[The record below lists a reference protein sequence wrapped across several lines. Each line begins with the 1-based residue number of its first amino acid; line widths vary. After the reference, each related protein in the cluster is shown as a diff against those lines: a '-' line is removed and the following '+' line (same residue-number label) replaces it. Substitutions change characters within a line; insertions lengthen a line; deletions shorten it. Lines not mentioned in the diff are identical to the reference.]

1 MKKGM
6 KSVLTATILLT
17 ISNVLGIQ
25 AADTTLEEVIVT
37 ADRTRITED
46 SAGSVYAGGY
56 VGTNPSIG
64 ILGSKD
70 YTKMPIQATSVTAQ
84 AIEQVKLPNN
94 TISEAATL
102 DPVVRAR
109 GGNAYNDISIR
120 GFNISPHDYFIDG
133 IPGLMCQSSIGMNF
147 VERLDIISGPSTLT
161 NGSSSYGKSAFGAI
175 DMIPKKATETP
186 IRHFEETFSGR
197 SSWTEALDVGQR
209 FGKDKEWGVRI
220 NADVTK
226 GTTYRKKED
235 MTSGNIFVDIDYNKD
250 KNRGNFFYGHSHVK
264 EYAPDLPLKLGS
276 FGIPKAPDLST
287 NFQASWTDYSYTNDV
302 LGLSFEHDFNK
313 HLTWFIKGGY
323 HDEDWYSCFESY
335 YPTLIN
341 EKGDFKSSIEQV
353 PIRIFRKSF
362 ITGLR
367 GDFKTGSVTHNMVF
381 SYDKQWSSGY
391 AGDWAAGEHMTFLGN
406 IYNNSIEKYP
416 KPIVDEVTWDPSPK
430 KQSAGLSLVDTMEWN
445 RLIALIGVRH
455 QKEQVEGGYNASA
468 TSPSFGLMYKLNN
481 NVSVYGNWMQGLI
494 TGTEVRREFAN
505 KGQYL
510 DPVKTTQREFGFKW
524 DKGNLGGT
532 LSYFHINQQIPYAD
546 PVTNIYDY
554 NGKQQSKGASFT
566 VYGDITEKLHLLGGM
581 SFMNVKNIGG
591 TYDGNRY
598 CGTPKWIGTLAM
610 TYDVTDAFSLN
621 TRLMYNSSAWADNKN
636 TKKIGAW
643 TRLDLGAK
651 YKWTNMKNPM
661 TLSCNVINVLGH
673 KYWYGAG
680 DNSVYLGTPRTFV
693 VSLGIDF

>member
-1 MKKGM
+1 
-6 KSVLTATILLT
+6 
-17 ISNVLGIQ
+17 
-25 AADTTLEEVIVT
+25 
-37 ADRTRITED
+37 
-46 SAGSVYAGGY
+46 
-56 VGTNPSIG
+56 
-64 ILGSKD
+64 
-70 YTKMPIQATSVTAQ
+70 
-84 AIEQVKLPNN
+84 
-94 TISEAATL
+94 
-102 DPVVRAR
+102 
-109 GGNAYNDISIR
+109 
-120 GFNISPHDYFIDG
+120 
-133 IPGLMCQSSIGMNF
+133 
-147 VERLDIISGPSTLT
+147 
-161 NGSSSYGKSAFGAI
+161 
-175 DMIPKKATETP
+175 
-186 IRHFEETFSGR
+186 
-197 SSWTEALDVGQR
+197 
-209 FGKDKEWGVRI
+209 
-220 NADVTK
+220 
-226 GTTYRKKED
+226 
-235 MTSGNIFVDIDYNKD
+235 
-250 KNRGNFFYGHSHVK
+250 
-264 EYAPDLPLKLGS
+264 
-276 FGIPKAPDLST
+276 
-287 NFQASWTDYSYTNDV
+287 
-302 LGLSFEHDFNK
+302 
-313 HLTWFIKGGY
+313 
-323 HDEDWYSCFESY
+323 
-335 YPTLIN
+335 
-341 EKGDFKSSIEQV
+341 
-353 PIRIFRKSF
+353 
-362 ITGLR
+362 
-367 GDFKTGSVTHNMVF
+367 MVF

-391 AGDWAAGEHMTFLGN
+391 MGDWEAGYNMTFFGN

-416 KPIVDEVTWDPSPK
+416 KPIVDKVTWDPYKK

-445 RLIALIGVRH
+445 RLTALIGVRH

-494 TGTEVRREFAN
+494 PGTEVSKKYAN

-532 LSYFHINQQIPYAD
+532 LSYFHINQQIAYAD